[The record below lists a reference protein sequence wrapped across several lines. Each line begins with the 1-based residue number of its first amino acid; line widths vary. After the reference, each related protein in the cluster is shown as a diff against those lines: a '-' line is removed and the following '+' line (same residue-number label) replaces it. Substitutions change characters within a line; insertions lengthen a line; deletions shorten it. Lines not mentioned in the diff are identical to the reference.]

1 MVPDQQGSATPW
13 SPRSIESPLVYT
25 LQVSFESVN
34 RSSKTDLVGLAASHT
49 NATNLTYAHK
59 NLWLPLYKFQGGE
72 KRHNGGRKTPGGVF
86 CSLAKK
92 REDVDLQKVEE
103 VLAEHTPR
111 WQNKKSQNKTEAAAA
126 ATLSVQLD
134 EFKRKVEEEKIQ
146 NSSTEKSTTE
156 KPLFEAMIWLCV

>member
-1 MVPDQQGSATPW
+1 M
-13 SPRSIESPLVYT
+13 
-25 LQVSFESVN
+25 
-34 RSSKTDLVGLAASHT
+34 
-49 NATNLTYAHK
+49 
-59 NLWLPLYKFQGGE
+59 
-72 KRHNGGRKTPGGVF
+72 
-86 CSLAKK
+86 AKK

-111 WQNKKSQNKTEAAAA
+111 WQNKKSQNKTEAAAK
-126 ATLSVQLD
+126 ATLSEQLD

>member
-1 MVPDQQGSATPW
+1 M
-13 SPRSIESPLVYT
+13 
-25 LQVSFESVN
+25 
-34 RSSKTDLVGLAASHT
+34 
-49 NATNLTYAHK
+49 
-59 NLWLPLYKFQGGE
+59 
-72 KRHNGGRKTPGGVF
+72 
-86 CSLAKK
+86 AKK

-111 WQNKKSQNKTEAAAA
+111 WQNKKSQNKTEVAAK
-126 ATLSVQLD
+126 ATLSEQLD

>member
-1 MVPDQQGSATPW
+1 M
-13 SPRSIESPLVYT
+13 
-25 LQVSFESVN
+25 
-34 RSSKTDLVGLAASHT
+34 
-49 NATNLTYAHK
+49 
-59 NLWLPLYKFQGGE
+59 
-72 KRHNGGRKTPGGVF
+72 
-86 CSLAKK
+86 AKK

-146 NSSTEKSTTE
+146 NPTTTKLTTE
-156 KPLFEAMIWLCV
+156 KPLFEAMI